1 MESFYYVLTKSG
13 RSQYDSYKQWY
24 KWGSDGFGTFNYD
37 SLPAGTYELA
47 IRGGP
52 RTPKAKGV
60 MPFAVVA
67 YGAEKEIT
75 IKK

>member
-1 MESFYYVLTKSG
+1 MESFYYVVTKSG
-13 RSQYDSYKQWY
+13 RTHRDSSNHWY

-37 SLPAGTYELA
+37 KLDAGTYVLQ

-52 RTPKAKGV
+52 RSPKAKGT

-67 YGAEKEIT
+67 YGAEKELT